1 MSIASELL
9 QLHLRWLVDD
19 NQQWQGLIAD
29 DVVWEPPYAPSLG
42 HPLRLEGREAVIEH
56 AAWFIGA
63 VRTSAFSTPSS
74 LPPRTRTMP
83 WHECVPKG

>member
-29 DVVWEPPYAPSLG
+29 DVVWELPYAPSLG
-42 HPLRLEGREAVIEH
+42 HPDRKSV
-56 AAWFIGA
+56 
-63 VRTSAFSTPSS
+63 V
-74 LPPRTRTMP
+74 
-83 WHECVPKG
+83 